1 MPSELPLWLSSP
13 IYMLAFS
20 RVTQSETLLGFETEK
35 SERPGVD
42 KVEGTWDRE
51 MLMPLFSS
59 CATPVLAKSSVAQP
73 KFHPATCCMKFNLFE
88 FVLCFMNQGENNLNF
103 QCRIVY
109 FVLLSPVQ
117 HKNEPKSTWCAPAG
131 VLSRP
136 WKVRPMGT
144 HEGTCPQFTSRA
156 RNIVPSKESVLY
168 GAFYCNT
175 EISIHSPL
183 NNFIVIR
190 TYTQPAAKNLS
201 RKEG

>member
-35 SERPGVD
+35 SERPGVG

-59 CATPVLAKSSVAQP
+59 CAMPVLAKSSVAQP
-73 KFHPATCCMKFNLFE
+73 KFHPATCCMKFILFE

-109 FVLLSPVQ
+109 TPLALVSGTTQKWTKIHFVCSSWRTAPTLKSASYGYTRRDLSPVHFTCSQ
-117 HKNEPKSTWCAPAG
+117 HCPIKRE
-131 VLSRP
+131 RP
-136 WKVRPMGT
+136 VR
-144 HEGTCPQFTSRA
+144 R
-156 RNIVPSKESVLY
+156 IL
-168 GAFYCNT
+168 
-175 EISIHSPL
+175 L
-183 NNFIVIR
+183 
-190 TYTQPAAKNLS
+190 
-201 RKEG
+201 